1 MCVAAVD
8 WQSGVRS
15 RRWQHSKLVRLRPS
29 PSNMASVVNASWF
42 AKLHTES
49 CVLIRDLT
57 DCPGSLLWRTFLDA
71 SVKEKDTKNFILQL
85 QGSTDP
91 SAVPKW
97 PESTTV
103 IPFIA
108 EVASLPVAE
117 YCKKLL
123 QVVSNVKISSKKSA
137 LYIDS
142 LNSLIVLFDTRTIC
156 SILEE
161 FTSKFTSVIAVVSSE
176 ILDIQL
182 STALTRLSSVIIRL
196 QSFPSH
202 KCTKADVTLRKEH
215 RRLGLKIEKK
225 EVYIRINENN
235 KERTIEFVNISQPHI
250 ESSAGDGEKH
260 KQMDELSKLT
270 FNLNLTENEKHA
282 RSNVQLP
289 YVK

>member
-1 MCVAAVD
+1 
-8 WQSGVRS
+8 
-15 RRWQHSKLVRLRPS
+15 
-29 PSNMASVVNASWF
+29 MASTVVNFSWF
-42 AKLHTES
+42 NKLHTES
-49 CVLIRDLT
+49 SVLIRELT
-57 DCPGSLLWRTFLDA
+57 DCPGSSLWRTFLDA
-71 SVKEKDTKNFILQL
+71 SSKEKDTKIFILQL
-85 QGSTDP
+85 QGSSESTTTTTT
-91 SAVPKW
+91 STSTKW
-97 PESTTV
+97 PENTTL
-103 IPFIA
+103 IPFLT
-108 EVASLPVAE
+108 EVSSLPVEE

-123 QVVSNVKISSKKSA
+123 QVVTSVKISSKKSA

-142 LNSLIVLFDTRTIC
+142 LNSLIVLFDTRTVC

-161 FTSKFTSVIAVVSSE
+161 FISKFTSVISVVSSE

-202 KCTKADVTLRKEH
+202 KCTKVDVTLRKEH

-225 EVYIRINENN
+225 EVYIRINDTNN
-235 KERTIEFVNISQPHI
+235 KDRTIDFVNISQPHI
-250 ESSAGDGEKH
+250 DTSTATSDDDQKH

-270 FNLNLTENEKHA
+270 FNLNLTEKEKLA